1 MKKLNVLVLLS
12 ISVVVAACSTLVG
25 DNVSPQLLAQTKVLF
40 APVQPVSEQEV
51 NTPSAVLG
59 RALFWDQRVS
69 RDGKTACAS
78 CHEAA
83 DWSSDKRRFSIN
95 ARGLPTTM
103 HSQPVFLSQEQP
115 ALRWLGDR
123 RDGAHQARGSITGS
137 MGFDTAEAVVPV
149 LKALGYEAMFRATFP
164 GQADPVT
171 PDNYAKAI
179 EVYQRTLRTP
189 AAFDKF
195 LNGDNKALSSQ
206 QVVGLEKF
214 VAYGCVG
221 CHSGALLGGTAFQK
235 FGLVKDY
242 WAATGSEKVEPGR
255 FAVTKKEEDKQV
267 FRVAMLRNIAKTAP
281 YFHDGSVAKLEDAVR
296 VMAEVQL
303 GRKAPDADVADIV
316 AFLGSL
322 TGDIPKHYAAPAQ
335 LVGTATAR

>member
-1 MKKLNVLVLLS
+1 MKKLNLLGLLS
-12 ISVVVAACSTLVG
+12 VSSVLAACSTLVA
-25 DNVSPQLLAQTKVLF
+25 DPVSPQLLAQAKALF

-51 NTPSAVLG
+51 NTPQAVLG

-103 HSQPVFLSQEQP
+103 HSQPVFLAQEQP
-115 ALRWLGDR
+115 MLRWLGDR
-123 RDGAHQARGSITGS
+123 RDGAHQAQGSISGS
-137 MGFDTAEAVVPV
+137 MGFDDAKAVIPV
-149 LKALGYEAMFRATFP
+149 LKALGYEAMFSATYP
-164 GQADPVT
+164 SQSDPVT
-171 PDNYAKAI
+171 PENYAKAL

-189 AAFDKF
+189 SAFDKF
-195 LNGDNKALSSQ
+195 LNGDSKALSPQ

-242 WAATGSEKVEPGR
+242 WLATGSEKVEPGR

-303 GRKAPDADVADIV
+303 GRNAPDADVADIV
-316 AFLGSL
+316 AFLNSL
-322 TGDIPKHYAAPAQ
+322 TGDIPKHYAAPVQ
-335 LVGTATAR
+335 WVGAAPAR